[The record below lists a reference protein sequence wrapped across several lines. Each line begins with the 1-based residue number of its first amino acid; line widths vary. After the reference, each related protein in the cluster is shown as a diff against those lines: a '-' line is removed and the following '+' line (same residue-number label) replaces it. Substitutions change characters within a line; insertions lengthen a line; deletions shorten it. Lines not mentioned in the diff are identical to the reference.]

1 MTEQQLK
8 TIVGLFAGMQAAM
21 VHLSNVMC
29 VNAGISP
36 EAMATSFEEFGAAIP
51 ESAPHRQMMQIVC
64 RQVAC
69 GIRDSAAGEEWS
81 QLVARLLH

>member
-36 EAMATSFEEFGAAIP
+36 EAMATSFEEFGAPRPA
-51 ESAPHRQMMQIVC
+51 SARVPLVYADGC
-64 RQVAC
+64 RPPQKTNWAALDHVGG
-69 GIRDSAAGEEWS
+69 GIR
-81 QLVARLLH
+81 